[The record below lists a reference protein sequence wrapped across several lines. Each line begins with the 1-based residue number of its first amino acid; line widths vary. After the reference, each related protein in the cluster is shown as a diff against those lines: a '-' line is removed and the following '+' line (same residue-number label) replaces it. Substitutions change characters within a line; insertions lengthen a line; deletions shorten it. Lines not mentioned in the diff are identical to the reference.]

1 MKYLYAVIIL
11 GVIFVGTRGSEGETM
26 GAHNFSF
33 ESIDGAKI
41 PMASYAGKVVLLVN
55 TASFCG
61 FTPQYEALQSLWRDY
76 RDRGLVVLGVPSND
90 FGGQEPHAESDIKE
104 FCVTNFSVDFP
115 LTAKQ
120 HVTGADAHPLYKWIV
135 EEVGENAAPR
145 WNFHKYL
152 IGPQGELAGLWPSR
166 VGPADGEIIELI
178 ESLLDE

>member
-1 MKYLYAVIIL
+1 MKNLYAVIIL
-11 GVIFVGTRGSEGETM
+11 GVIFVGMRVSEGETM
-26 GAHNFSF
+26 GAHKFSF
-33 ESIDGAKI
+33 ESIDGTQI

-120 HVTGADAHPLYKWIV
+120 HVIGVGAHPLYKWIV
-135 EEVGENAAPR
+135 EEAGENAAPR
-145 WNFHKYL
+145 WNFH
-152 IGPQGELAGLWPSR
+152 
-166 VGPADGEIIELI
+166 
-178 ESLLDE
+178 

>member
-1 MKYLYAVIIL
+1 MKYLYAVIIF
-11 GVIFVGTRGSEGETM
+11 GVVFVGARGSEGETM

-33 ESIDGAKI
+33 ESIDGAQI

-90 FGGQEPHAESDIKE
+90 FGGQEPHAENEIKE

-120 HVTGADAHPLYKWIV
+120 HVTGAGAHPLYKWIV
-135 EEVGENAAPR
+135 EEAGENAAPR

-152 IGPQGELAGLWPSR
+152 IGPKGELAGLWPSR
-166 VGPADGEIIELI
+166 VRPTDGEIIELI